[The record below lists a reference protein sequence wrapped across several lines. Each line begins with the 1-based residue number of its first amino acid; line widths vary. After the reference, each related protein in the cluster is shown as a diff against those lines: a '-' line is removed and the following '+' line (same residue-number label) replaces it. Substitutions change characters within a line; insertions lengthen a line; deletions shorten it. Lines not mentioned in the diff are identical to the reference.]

1 MTEAIIDLKDIAVT
15 FDDGHQVVHAVQ
27 DVNLQIQTG
36 DIYGII
42 GYSGAGKS
50 TLVRV
55 INLLQSPTTG
65 QVVVSGQALQ
75 TLSPA
80 ALRQARKHVGMIFQH
95 FNLMQS
101 RTVLGNVIY
110 PLLGQKIS
118 KQDRRAKALRLLK
131 LVGLTDYA
139 QTYPDKLSGGQKQR
153 VAIARALVTDPQILI
168 SDEATSALDPKTTAA
183 ILELLQRVN
192 RELGI
197 TIVLITHEMQVIKS
211 ICHHVAVMAD
221 GRIIERGPVAEVFT
235 APKAPLTVDFVET
248 STNVRAAIQRITKT
262 IKLSELAADQEL
274 IAFKFVGQSTKQ
286 GIVSQLSQTLGVD
299 VNILFANIDQIDG
312 QNVGDM
318 IAIITGDLT
327 AFNVAVTNMSAQG
340 VHTRIINEEVV
351 KGMVD

>member
-65 QVVVSGQALQ
+65 QVVVNGQALQ

-197 TIVLITHEMQVIKS
+197 TIVLITHECKSSRVFVIMS
-211 ICHHVAVMAD
+211 PLWLM
-221 GRIIERGPVAEVFT
+221 GGLLSG
-235 APKAPLTVDFVET
+235 APLLRFL
-248 STNVRAAIQRITKT
+248 QPPKH
-262 IKLSELAADQEL
+262 L
-274 IAFKFVGQSTKQ
+274 
-286 GIVSQLSQTLGVD
+286 
-299 VNILFANIDQIDG
+299 
-312 QNVGDM
+312 
-318 IAIITGDLT
+318 
-327 AFNVAVTNMSAQG
+327 
-340 VHTRIINEEVV
+340 
-351 KGMVD
+351 